1 MNLRAKAGI
10 FEFENALLCRLKGLK
25 NKMKRKAQEFGYKKG
40 IGFSVILSVA
50 QEKLG
55 KAL

>member
-10 FEFENALLCRLKGLK
+10 FEFENALLCRLKGWQKQNEANRK
-25 NKMKRKAQEFGYKKG
+25 NLDIKKG
-40 IGFSVILSVA
+40 VGFSVILSVA

>member
-25 NKMKRKAQEFGYKKG
+25 NKMKRKSQEFGYKKG
-40 IGFSVILSVA
+40 VGFSVILSVA

-55 KAL
+55 KTL